1 VAVSTQRGRGIAPGP
16 GVCPYN
22 SRLQKGGALFEDMRL
37 LVRHW
42 QESGVNGQ
50 HDSVVAE
57 NLLGKHTRARAEDT
71 LRRAFLPR
79 FVNGQPAN
87 AWKIV
92 RELEDRNLPVEII

>member
-1 VAVSTQRGRGIAPGP
+1 VAVSSQRGRKITPDPGA
-16 GVCPYN
+16 CSYN

-57 NLLGKHTRARAEDT
+57 NLLGKHTRACAC
-71 LRRAFLPR
+71 
-79 FVNGQPAN
+79 N
-87 AWKIV
+87 
-92 RELEDRNLPVEII
+92 